1 MRFHGDAGLRTAE
14 GGEVQLNGK
23 TNVYVSATEDS
34 ALNLKG
40 GIDTD
45 GDIRLSAGKGIS
57 IADGTMIR
65 GRNLTLLGGAG
76 DIGASDKYLEMMIN
90 GWLMANSGNSIYV
103 HQNGNV
109 PLTLLSA
116 AAGMDAY
123 LHADNGIRMYN
134 GYGMDMGYIRAGRL
148 IDLFTK
154 QGNIWDVRVLAN
166 GAIVKDKALM
176 GKIRLINVG
185 GELKID
191 ATISGTGNAS
201 GSGSSEDVVNT
212 GNGSGGGVVVTGNG
226 GGSGSSGS
234 TGKGNAAGSGSG
246 SGSSGG
252 TGKGSASGSGSGSGS
267 SGSQAQKEAEE
278 QLPDRWWDDD
288 APVH

>member
-1 MRFHGDAGLRTAE
+1 
-14 GGEVQLNGK
+14 
-23 TNVYVSATEDS
+23 
-34 ALNLKG
+34 
-40 GIDTD
+40 
-45 GDIRLSAGKGIS
+45 
-57 IADGTMIR
+57 MIR

-109 PLTLLSA
+109 PLTLLSV

-234 TGKGNAAGSGSG
+234 TGTGNAAGSGSGSGSSGGTGKGSASGSGGVTGNSSGAGSSGSTGTGNAAGSGGG